1 MALSYSQLLIS
12 YIWSTSGME
21 RQRPKS
27 MTKSYDNMSITLAR
41 LIPSKLM
48 ISPQI
53 KTLISG
59 SFIILGFFLNL
70 SAIKLTPFHP
80 KYAGYFSPF
89 LDQFLLRFKKTY
101 KCMYLL
107 VLIRSLNPLLF
118 NIWNVS
124 QVHNSFTQSSISF
137 PRYTIEFLRWN
148 FLP

>member
-12 YIWSTSGME
+12 YIWSTSEME

-70 SAIKLTPFHP
+70 SAIKFPPFHP

-107 VLIRSLNPLLF
+107 VLIRSLNLLLF
-118 NIWNVS
+118 YIWNVS